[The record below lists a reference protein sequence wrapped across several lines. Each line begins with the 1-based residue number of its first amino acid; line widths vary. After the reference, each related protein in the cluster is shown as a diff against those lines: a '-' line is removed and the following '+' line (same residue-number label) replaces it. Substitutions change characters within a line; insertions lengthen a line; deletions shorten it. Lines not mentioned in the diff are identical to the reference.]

1 MDSYLGLAEHKL
13 KPRSVVDAFSN
24 RTGTVKKRPVRVP
37 PPQSPKPRSVSQA
50 SAVVDGT
57 GQFHYLLEE
66 HLAVVEK
73 NKRLEMR
80 NSLLEEENTKLKSD
94 IDNLRGAYEELQEN
108 LGSGT
113 SKSFDTGKLLVHLK
127 LKRRADKETL
137 EKRNII
143 KNEACFNTYLQHVD
157 MVENIRIPRIIHEC
171 VTVLET
177 NEKFMRTTGLYR
189 MSGNHKEI
197 QKLRYAINAGD
208 YKTLRKQKSP
218 HEVCGILK
226 LFLRELKDPLIPL
239 ETCNRIIPS
248 VWLGSTTWPL
258 IRRAKVRLLYS
269 ALDDVRQNTLKF
281 LMKHLQRVATIEE
294 NEVDTVSLGVLFCSI
309 IFNETL
315 ADVCPVRFQQLTV
328 IPKECIIV
336 MIEDYDN
343 IFS

>member
-1 MDSYLGLAEHKL
+1 MDSYLGLAESKL

-24 RTGTVKKRPVRVP
+24 RTGTVKKRPVRA
-37 PPQSPKPRSVSQA
+37 PQTQAPKPRPVSQA
-50 SAVVDGT
+50 STVVDNT
-57 GQFHYLLEE
+57 TQFHYLLDE

-157 MVENIRIPRIIHEC
+157 MVETLQIPRIIHEC
-171 VTVLET
+171 VTVLDT

-239 ETCNRIIPS
+239 ENLNS
-248 VWLGSTTWPL
+248 VFSSGGDGTTKWSL
-258 IRRAKVRLLYS
+258 IRHSKVRLLIS
-269 ALDDVRQNTLKF
+269 RLDNVRQNTLKF
-281 LMKHLQRVATIEE
+281 LMKHLQRVANIEE
-294 NEVDTVSLGVLFCSI
+294 NEVDSVSLSVLFCSI

-328 IPKECIIV
+328 IPKECIIT
-336 MIEDYDN
+336 MLEHYDHV
-343 IFS
+343 FS

>member
-1 MDSYLGLAEHKL
+1 MDSYLGLAESKL

-24 RTGTVKKRPVRVP
+24 RTGTVKKRPVRAP
-37 PPQSPKPRSVSQA
+37 PPQAPKPRSVSQA
-50 SAVVDGT
+50 STVVDST
-57 GQFHYLLEE
+57 AQFHYLLDE
-66 HLAVVEK
+66 HRAVVEK

-94 IDNLRGAYEELQEN
+94 IDSLRGAYEELQEN

-113 SKSFDTGKLLVHLK
+113 SRSFDTGKLLVHLK

-143 KNEACFNTYLQHVD
+143 KSKSFFVCVREICVRTFRGVSSASGSSDEACFNTYLQHVD
-157 MVENIRIPRIIHEC
+157 MVETLRIPRVIHEC
-171 VTVLET
+171 VTVLDA

-208 YKTLRKQKSP
+208 YKALRKQKSP

-239 ETCNRIIPS
+239 EACNRIIPS
-248 VWLGSTTWPL
+248 VWLGS
-258 IRRAKVRLLYS
+258 
-269 ALDDVRQNTLKF
+269 
-281 LMKHLQRVATIEE
+281 
-294 NEVDTVSLGVLFCSI
+294 
-309 IFNETL
+309 
-315 ADVCPVRFQQLTV
+315 
-328 IPKECIIV
+328 PKWRK
-336 MIEDYDN
+336 Y
-343 IFS
+343 